1 MKDKYRGIILCVLD
15 VIIVFEL
22 ALLFLVIPSVK
33 QINKL
38 KDVKELTFEEK
49 SALIS
54 SINKKYSD
62 KITEV
67 NDRYS
72 KEETQINEKYD
83 PDIESINEKYD
94 KLISEAKTKYET
106 EEKDLLDKISDK
118 KVAVNKEFMRNG
130 FSKKYYTLYDEQ
142 KALESEH
149 ANLKSEL
156 DKEIS
161 TLETNKKSEL
171 TPYVI
176 NKNSLIKQND
186 INKEN
191 ELDVLETNKNKEIN
205 NVNMKVDNT
214 LGITLQLLKILLAG
228 VITLI
233 PILYIIK
240 VYNKLTKLHNEV
252 EESWSHVLV
261 DLKRRS
267 DLIPNIVETV
277 KGYAKHESD
286 TLKGVIEA
294 RNKFTV
300 ASTKEDEMKANNEL
314 TGAIRQLFAL
324 SESYPELKA
333 DTSFLKL
340 QSNLEETEDKIS
352 SARQFYNDTVLSL
365 NNKVE
370 LFPSNLV
377 AKIFGFKKEAFFEAE
392 AEAKVAPKV
401 QF

>member
-1 MKDKYRGIILCVLD
+1 MNPWIIVGIVVLLIILYV
-15 VIIVFEL
+15 
-22 ALLFLVIPSVK
+22 
-33 QINKL
+33 
-38 KDVKELTFEEK
+38 
-49 SALIS
+49 
-54 SINKKYSD
+54 
-62 KITEV
+62 
-67 NDRYS
+67 
-72 KEETQINEKYD
+72 
-83 PDIESINEKYD
+83 
-94 KLISEAKTKYET
+94 
-106 EEKDLLDKISDK
+106 
-118 KVAVNKEFMRNG
+118 
-130 FSKKYYTLYDEQ
+130 
-142 KALESEH
+142 
-149 ANLKSEL
+149 
-156 DKEIS
+156 IS
-161 TLETNKKSEL
+161 TR
-171 TPYVI
+171 
-176 NKNSLIKQND
+176 
-186 INKEN
+186 
-191 ELDVLETNKNKEIN
+191 
-205 NVNMKVDNT
+205 NT
-214 LGITLQLLKILLAG
+214 L
-228 VITLI
+228 V
-233 PILYIIK
+233 
-240 VYNKLTKLHNEV
+240 KLRNRVKDQWAQIEV
-252 EESWSHVLV
+252 Q
-261 DLKRRS
+261 LKRRF

-377 AKIFGFKKEAFFEAE
+377 AKIFGFNKEAFFE